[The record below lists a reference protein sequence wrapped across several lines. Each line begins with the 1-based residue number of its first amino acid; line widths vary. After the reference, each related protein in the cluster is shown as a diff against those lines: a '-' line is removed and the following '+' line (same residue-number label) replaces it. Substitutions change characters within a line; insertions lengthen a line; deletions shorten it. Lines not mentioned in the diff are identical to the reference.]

1 MYCTLFHFIFC
12 KLLCSQ
18 FLAFLL
24 FMKKRFVYVSAS
36 LLSSFLFYFDF
47 FISVR
52 SVSQCLFQSNYFK
65 SFYLFLLFNLIYLVF
80 IRPFSLQLSRA
91 SSSLSCSVFVTLYFY
106 FSAALSLSLSPSIA
120 VPFSLSAELSSEHV
134 TTRVAAIK
142 WIKMLHVK
150 DSKEINKSISSLLPS
165 LLKTVSD
172 TADEVIL
179 VSLQILALISSERK
193 QFLKVINALIL
204 LFFEDRILLETR
216 GALVIRKLCVL
227 LDCRSVYLS
236 IADILNNFHHLEF
249 IGHMVQTLNLI
260 LLTAPELII
269 LRKSLKNCFENYKIK
284 NNHLTST
291 SQKLIKHENIKKLIF
306 PSDSNMNNSLQND
319 IDDNVD
325 KNKNSSTNNNNAIHT
340 NNNNNNDNDTNSN
353 NNNNNNN
360 NNDNDNDSN
369 PHEENDSDLFIALF
383 SSWCHNPV
391 ATFSLCLLSQAYN
404 LSSKLILRFAEVDVT
419 VGFLM
424 QIDKLIQLIE
434 SPVFIN
440 LRLQLLEVTTKHHND
455 LLKSLYGLLMV
466 RLC

>member
-1 MYCTLFHFIFC
+1 M
-12 KLLCSQ
+12 
-18 FLAFLL
+18 
-24 FMKKRFVYVSAS
+24 
-36 LLSSFLFYFDF
+36 
-47 FISVR
+47 
-52 SVSQCLFQSNYFK
+52 
-65 SFYLFLLFNLIYLVF
+65 
-80 IRPFSLQLSRA
+80 
-91 SSSLSCSVFVTLYFY
+91 
-106 FSAALSLSLSPSIA
+106 
-120 VPFSLSAELSSEHV
+120 

-284 NNHLTST
+284 NNHSTST

-325 KNKNSSTNNNNAIHT
+325 KNKNNSTNNNNAIHT
-340 NNNNNNDNDTNSN
+340 NNYDNNNHD
-353 NNNNNNN
+353 
-360 NNDNDNDSN
+360 NDNDNDSN
-369 PHEENDSDLFIALF
+369 PCEENDSDLFIALF